1 MGSKWPIVTLG
12 EIAEV
17 GSSKRI
23 KMSDYVSSGVPFFR
37 SKEIIEKHKG
47 NEISTELFIS
57 EQQYNSIAE
66 KFGAPKEGEILL
78 TSVGTLGVPYQVK
91 NNDKFYFKDG
101 NLTWFRNFKKN
112 INPRYLYY
120 WLTSDEAKRRFNEVT
135 IGSTQQALTIMALK
149 SIPMSLPPLN
159 IQNAIVKNVDDLH
172 NKLFLNRQI
181 NQTLEQMTQTLFKSW
196 FVDFDPVIDNALD
209 AGNEI
214 PESLQARAE
223 LRQKVR
229 ASQDFQPLPAN
240 IRVLFP

>member
-172 NKLFLNRQI
+172 NKLFDYPRL
-181 NQTLEQMTQTLFKSW
+181 S
-196 FVDFDPVIDNALD
+196 A
-209 AGNEI
+209 
-214 PESLQARAE
+214 
-223 LRQKVR
+223 
-229 ASQDFQPLPAN
+229 
-240 IRVLFP
+240 